1 MWSPVLQFGGVISS
15 GFKRVGMARWAQVT
29 PGFFTVILKA

>member
-15 GFKRVGMARWAQVT
+15 GFKRVGMSRWAQVT
-29 PGFFTVILKA
+29 PGFLP